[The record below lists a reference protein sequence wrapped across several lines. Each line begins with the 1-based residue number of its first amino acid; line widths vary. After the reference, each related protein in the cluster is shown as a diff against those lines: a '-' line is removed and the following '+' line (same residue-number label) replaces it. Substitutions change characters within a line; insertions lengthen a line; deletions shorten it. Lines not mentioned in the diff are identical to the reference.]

1 MHYITGAGRQL
12 LRAKRP
18 VCQHKNGTEKLGLGA
33 GWEWESERM
42 GMGIGENEKMGAEMG
57 MGLRADKKKNKNYN
71 RNRNRNRTWRRMG
84 MGMGMDP
91 ELEAG
96 IRRYIAEHPEEVAAF
111 RRDRYRRIP
120 RERLQAVWMILII
133 GVEPR
138 YYSINL
144 SQ

>member
-1 MHYITGAGRQL
+1 
-12 LRAKRP
+12 
-18 VCQHKNGTEKLGLGA
+18 
-33 GWEWESERM
+33 M
-42 GMGIGENEKMGAEMG
+42 GMGIGENEKMGTEKG
-57 MGLRADKKKNKNYN
+57 MGLRVDKKKNKNYN
-71 RNRNRNRTWRRMG
+71 RNRNRTWRR